1 VVERGQ
7 PIGRRQFIRAGAGGG
22 AVMSILHAGATPAS
36 AQREAM
42 WEVGPAKKK
51 YGKPFSIDMHAH
63 WTPTAYLKAQS
74 ELGRK
79 QGNDH
84 FLYYDLEK
92 RKQWMDEREV
102 QIHVLTFDGGAP
114 FQWATPQQGDR
125 LAQIMNDAALE
136 AHKAYPDRFI
146 GAIAVSVRDPALAL
160 KELNRMAGQ
169 PGMKA
174 IQLPD
179 SYDRRDYVFEPAFEP
194 VLARCEELGYP
205 LLFHQMGGVES
216 AYGGDRMA
224 GGKGMPNLTAAL
236 DAPFS
241 RAALATKF
249 IVTGTLDKF
258 PKLEVVLPHAG
269 GAFPYLAG
277 RVEHFLYHYPERNM
291 PSPRLKLARP
301 FKEYI
306 RRFHY
311 DYLAYYPEALRFLI
325 DLVGTDRIVVG
336 TDLYAA
342 RDIEYPNAML
352 DQFDL
357 ADADLDRILRGNAAR
372 LLKL

>member
-1 VVERGQ
+1 MRAT
-7 PIGRRQFIRAGAGGG
+7 PTIGRRQFIKVGAGG
-22 AVMSILHAGATPAS
+22 AAMMTMLKAGATPAE
-36 AQREAM
+36 AQKQAM
-42 WEVGPAKKK
+42 WEVGPAKKQW
-51 YGKPFSIDMHAH
+51 GKPFSIDMHSH
-63 WTPTAYLKAQS
+63 WTPASYLKAQS

-79 QGNDH
+79 LGNDH
-84 FLYYDLEK
+84 FMYHDLEAR
-92 RKQWMDEREV
+92 RKWMDEREI
-102 QIHVLTFDGGAP
+102 QIHVLTLDGSP
-114 FQWATPQQGDR
+114 PWQWATPQQGDR
-125 LAQIMNDAALE
+125 LAQILNDAAVE
-136 AHKAYPDRFI
+136 AHKKYPDRFI
-146 GAIAVSVRDPALAL
+146 GAIAMSVRDPQLSL

-174 IQLPD
+174 VQLPD
-179 SYDRRDYVFEPAFEP
+179 SYDRRDFVFEKEFEP
-194 VLARCEELGYP
+194 ILARCEELGYP
-205 LLFHQMGGVES
+205 LLFHQIAGADS
-216 AYGGDRMA
+216 AYGGNRMA
-224 GGKGMPNLTAAL
+224 GGNGVPNLSSAL

-249 IVTGTLDKF
+249 IVTGTLDRF

-291 PSPRLKLARP
+291 PAPRLKLARP
-301 FKEYI
+301 FKEYV

-325 DLVGTDRIVVG
+325 DLVGTDRVVVG

-342 RDIEYPNAML
+342 RDIAYPNAML
-352 DQFDL
+352 DQFNL
-357 ADADLDRILRGNAAR
+357 PDADRDRILRGNALR